1 MSIDVVIVANE
12 VCDCG
17 IAVDGEWSL
26 LLLQMRG
33 WLLLQ
38 FRSVFGKKNV
48 SEYRRN
54 WDKVDLLI

>member
-26 LLLQMRG
+26 LLLQM
-33 WLLLQ
+33 WLWLFVQLGLL
-38 FRSVFGKKNV
+38 FGKKNV

-54 WDKVDLLI
+54 CDEVDLLI